1 MIKVLI
7 VDDYEIVRE
16 GLKRILN
23 GANDLTVVGEAQNG
37 EEALLRIQDTE
48 CDVLVLDMNMPG
60 KCGVELL
67 AELKHLKPNLHVLIL
82 TIQPEDKFAL
92 RILKAGASG

>member
-23 GANDLTVVGEAQNG
+23 GANDLTVVG
-37 EEALLRIQDTE
+37 
-48 CDVLVLDMNMPG
+48 
-60 KCGVELL
+60 
-67 AELKHLKPNLHVLIL
+67 
-82 TIQPEDKFAL
+82 
-92 RILKAGASG
+92 